1 MYDEDELIDVVDSYI
16 GEMIE
21 RVVTKYGYDVDLA
34 EEYYELLSYITRK
47 LVKAWFNGRKPDASE
62 LEAKLR
68 YIRRKYPRRLNIL
81 LSYLVSRYVRAR
93 NRYVYGLQH
102 DSDIR

>member
-47 LVKAWFNGRKPDASE
+47 LVKVWFNGRKPDTGE

-68 YIRRKYPRRLNIL
+68 YVRRKYPRRLNIL
-81 LSYLVSRYVRAR
+81 LSYLVSRYIKAR
-93 NRYVYGLQH
+93 NRHVYGVQR
-102 DSDIR
+102 DDFR